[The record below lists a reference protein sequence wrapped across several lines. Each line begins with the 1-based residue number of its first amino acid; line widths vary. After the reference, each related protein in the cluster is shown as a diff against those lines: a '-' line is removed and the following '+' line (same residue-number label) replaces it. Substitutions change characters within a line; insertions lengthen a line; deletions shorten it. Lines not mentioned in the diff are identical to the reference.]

1 MTIQAMIA
9 GVCYYW
15 VILTRLQP
23 DYTAEDTR
31 TGGID
36 NYLSCY
42 NTDSDCTVHPSAHI
56 HRYLKWG
63 KKCQFDD
70 LTQKFVT
77 NNNDNTN
84 FKN

>member
-1 MTIQAMIA
+1 MTMQAMIA

-42 NTDSDCTVHPSAHI
+42 NTDSDCTVHPSVHI
-56 HRYLKWG
+56 HRYLE
-63 KKCQFDD
+63 KKKISSTGLGQ
-70 LTQKFVT
+70 
-77 NNNDNTN
+77 DNFISVYSTLD
-84 FKN
+84 

>member
-15 VILTRLQP
+15 VILTRLQL

-56 HRYLKWG
+56 HRYLK
-63 KKCQFDD
+63 KKRITSTD
-70 LTQKFVT
+70 LGEG
-77 NNNDNTN
+77 N
-84 FKN
+84 FFSVPSPLD